1 MMNYCHALVVD
12 DDAFSRQILS
22 EFMQD
27 MHFNVT
33 EAKSAHQALASIQME
48 KFDIVISDLVM
59 PTMDG
64 LQLLEE
70 IKRIDSEIPFL
81 MVTGYP
87 SVSGSVAALK
97 QGASGYITKPF
108 TPEKLQRSINQAFE
122 RKFLSD
128 PLRMVK
134 GSIVGFSLSV
144 VTWMLIVLAIWASI

>member
-1 MMNYCHALVVD
+1 MNYCHALVVD

-27 MHFNVT
+27 MRFNVT

-59 PTMDG
+59 PTLDG

-70 IKRIDSEIPFL
+70 IKKIDSETPFL

-87 SVSGSVAALK
+87 SVSGSVEALK

-144 VTWMLIVLAIWASI
+144 IMWMLIVLAVWASV